1 MCKMKLETCNILLPQ
16 AVIHLKIWVGKELV
30 RQTQPLPG
38 KSVLIL
44 FAAYIVGI
52 SLQNHQI
59 LFLLKTTI
67 EAATRHFG
75 IWLHS

>member
-1 MCKMKLETCNILLPQ
+1 MDWQGI
-16 AVIHLKIWVGKELV
+16 
-30 RQTQPLPG
+30 RQTQPLSE

-44 FAAYIVGI
+44 LAAYTVRI

-59 LFLLKTTI
+59 LFLLKTKTI

-75 IWLHS
+75 ILLHSQNTE